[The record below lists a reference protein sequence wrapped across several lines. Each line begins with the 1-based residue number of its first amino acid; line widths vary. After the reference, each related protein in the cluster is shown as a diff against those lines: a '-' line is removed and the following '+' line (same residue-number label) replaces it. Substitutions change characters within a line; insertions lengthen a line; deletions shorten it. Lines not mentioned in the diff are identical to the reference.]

1 MAKELSDIL
10 RRQYPNDWTNLSAFI
25 RRHLNENDI
34 SDLID
39 YPSLDMVEPPVKTAL
54 VWIYSLTAALS
65 VAGNV
70 TVIAVLSLGKRSSGD
85 LRAFLINLAVADVT
99 MAVFSIP
106 FTYTM
111 FMLGR
116 WIFHPLF
123 CTVVIVMQHV
133 SVVVSVYTLTAIGI
147 DRYNAIMHPLERR
160 FTNLRT
166 KLILASIWVAAVL
179 ISGVQLRVAR
189 SERFKYGGEWH
200 WECKEQWDS
209 VEDGQTYTMVI
220 FCVTFAVP
228 LLSLAFT
235 YTCVGRRLW
244 LRSSPGNADPTRDL
258 AQLRA
263 KRKIIKMLVTIVVLF
278 ALCWLPLQTFLL
290 LYYFVPGFDSYQTD
304 EERKVYALSYF
315 ACHWL
320 ANANSM
326 VNPFV
331 YCFMSDNFRADL
343 KDLLSLRARK
353 SRDSVRS
360 ASTRTT
366 VSQFQRCGS

>member
-1 MAKELSDIL
+1 MAQELTDIL
-10 RRQYPNDWTNLSAFI
+10 RLQNSNDWANLSSFI
-25 RRHLNENDI
+25 RLRLNENDL

-70 TVIAVLSLGKRSSGD
+70 TVIVVLSFGKRSSGD
-85 LRAFLINLAVADVT
+85 LRAFLINLAVSDVT
-99 MAVFSIP
+99 MAIFSIP

-123 CTVVIVMQHV
+123 CSVVIAMQHI

-147 DRYNAIMHPLERR
+147 DR
-160 FTNLRT
+160 
-166 KLILASIWVAAVL
+166 
-179 ISGVQLRVAR
+179 
-189 SERFKYGGEWH
+189 WH
-200 WECKEQWDS
+200 WECGEQWS
-209 VEDGQTYTMVI
+209 SIEDGQTYTMLI
-220 FCVTFAVP
+220 FSVTFAVP

-244 LRSSPGNADPTRDL
+244 LRASPGNADPTRDL
-258 AQLRA
+258 TQLRA

-343 KDLLSLRARK
+343 RDLLTPRARN
-353 SRDSVRS
+353 SRDSIRS

-366 VSQFQRCGS
+366 ISQFQRCGSGSIATRQWNTGSANVVMKDYKPTYTFNCQQDSTSQL